1 MFLLTEVQGKLAI
14 LSSKWRTVI
23 DPHEYRR
30 KYKRFVQ
37 GVISED
43 EFTRYLTLSLSKKDL
58 IDIVVSGA
66 KSLRNAVA
74 IGEVR
79 EIEG

>member
-1 MFLLTEVQGKLAI
+1 MI
-14 LSSKWRTVI
+14 NPS
-23 DPHEYRR
+23 EYQV

-43 EFTRYLTLSLSKKDL
+43 EFRRYLTLSLSKKDI

-66 KSLRNAVA
+66 KSLRKAVA
-74 IGEVR
+74 IGKVVEVER
-79 EIEG
+79 

>member
-1 MFLLTEVQGKLAI
+1 M
-14 LSSKWRTVI
+14 
-23 DPHEYRR
+23 
-30 KYKRFVQ
+30 
-37 GVISED
+37 ISED